1 MTLRGEHT
9 HTHTLHRLGSNLE
22 NFPQTST
29 NSDKCRKGPS
39 RHIDLFPRSRSER
52 QIQTL
57 LFCSG
62 RAHALLRLLLQAARG
77 RRRRPFS
84 RVGSRVTRTV
94 KPHPEQP
101 GPVDGSVPRLLGPSI
116 LTKPLPPNL
125 TAHLTKYS
133 HHPNLISYLPL
144 LVWYIGMCMIL

>member
-1 MTLRGEHT
+1 MASSYYEQSFLALYWLLNSNTKCHCSMTLRGKHT

-57 LFCSG
+57 LFLF
-62 RAHALLRLLLQAARG
+62 RAGPRTAAFAAAGCERKK
-77 RRRRPFS
+77 
-84 RVGSRVTRTV
+84 T
-94 KPHPEQP
+94 
-101 GPVDGSVPRLLGPSI
+101 
-116 LTKPLPPNL
+116 
-125 TAHLTKYS
+125 TA
-133 HHPNLISYLPL
+133 I
-144 LVWYIGMCMIL
+144 